1 MGTFNIYLMLP
12 GTTREAFGFYEAL
25 FGGQRTALFTF
36 ADMAA
41 MGLPAEDEQADLI
54 AHTALE
60 LPNMTL
66 MGSDSTSP
74 ITPSTDHSP
83 VLLHHFTDTRED
95 ADRIFSALAEGGTII
110 RPIVDAPYGYYD
122 GSCIDRFGI
131 AWNIMYEHE
140 T

>member
-12 GTTREAFGFYEAL
+12 GTTREAFDFYEAL
-25 FGGQRTALFTF
+25 FGGQRTGLFTF
-36 ADMAA
+36 ADMIP
-41 MGLPAEDEQADLI
+41 MGMPVEDEHADLI

-66 MGSDSTSP
+66 MGSDSTSA
-74 ITPSTDHSP
+74 ITPCNDKSP
-83 VLLHHFTDTRED
+83 VLLHHFTRED

>member
-12 GTTREAFGFYEAL
+12 GTTREAFDFYEAL
-25 FGGQRTALFTF
+25 FGGQRTGLFTF
-36 ADMAA
+36 ADMIP
-41 MGLPAEDEQADLI
+41 MGMPVEDEHADLI

-66 MGSDSTSP
+66 MGSDSTSA
-74 ITPSTDHSP
+74 ITPCNDKSP

>member
-12 GTTREAFGFYEAL
+12 GTTREAFDFYEAL

-36 ADMAA
+36 VDMAA
-41 MGLPAEDEQADLI
+41 MGMPAEDEQADLI

-74 ITPSTDHSP
+74 ITPSTNQSP
-83 VLLHHFTDTRED
+83 VLLHHFTDTCED
-95 ADRIFSALAEGGTII
+95 ADRIFAALAEGGTII

>member
-12 GTTREAFGFYEAL
+12 GTTREAFDFYEAL

-74 ITPSTDHSP
+74 ITPCTDQSP
-83 VLLHHFTDTRED
+83 VLLHQFTD
-95 ADRIFSALAEGGTII
+95 
-110 RPIVDAPYGYYD
+110 
-122 GSCIDRFGI
+122 
-131 AWNIMYEHE
+131 
-140 T
+140 